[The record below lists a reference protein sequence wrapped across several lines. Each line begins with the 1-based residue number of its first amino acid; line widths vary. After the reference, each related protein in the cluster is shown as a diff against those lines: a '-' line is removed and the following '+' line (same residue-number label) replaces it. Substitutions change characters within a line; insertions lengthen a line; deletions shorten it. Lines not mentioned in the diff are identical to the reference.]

1 MIKSIIKRKLLV
13 KKVTDYSYTIL
24 FFISFAFFTFF
35 VIRPNILTILS
46 LQEELGRLHILD
58 IGYENV
64 IKKIVDIQSFL
75 EENRSDLYL
84 LDEALPTLPQINKLV
99 DDSQFSASNS
109 GMNLSSMSINKV
121 NLKDTEKKLV
131 RKKIGITLEG
141 GANFIQS
148 KEFITEVMNDRRL
161 KMIQKI
167 TFDQDT
173 KQGTTGGTLK
183 LLLEVEGY
191 YLWKEKNC

>member
-1 MIKSIIKRKLLV
+1 MIKSVIKRNLFV
-13 KKVTDYSYTIL
+13 KKATDYSYTIL

-46 LQEELGRLHILD
+46 LQEESGRLHILD

-99 DDSQFSASNS
+99 NDSQFSASSS
-109 GMNLSSMSINKV
+109 GMDLSAMSINKV
-121 NLKDTEKKLV
+121 NLKDTEKKIV
-131 RKKIGITLEG
+131 RKKISITLEG

-167 TFDQDT
+167 TFDRDT
-173 KQGTTGGTLK
+173 KTGTSGGALK

-191 YLWKEKNC
+191 YL

>member
-1 MIKSIIKRKLLV
+1 MIKSVIKRKLQF
-13 KKVTDYSYTIL
+13 KKATDYSYTIL
-24 FFISFAFFTFF
+24 FFVSFAFFTFF

-46 LQEELGRLHILD
+46 LQEESGRLHILD
-58 IGYENV
+58 VGYENV

-84 LDEALPTLPQINKLV
+84 LDEALPTLPKIGKLV
-99 DDSQFSASNS
+99 NDSQLSASNS
-109 GMNLSSMSINKV
+109 GMNLSAMSINKV
-121 NLKDTEKKLV
+121 DLRDTEKKV
-131 RKKIGITLEG
+131 ARKKISITLEG

-148 KEFITEVMNDRRL
+148 KGFITEVMNDRRL
-161 KMIQKI
+161 KMIQRI

-173 KQGTTGGTLK
+173 KLGTMGGALK

-191 YLWKEKNC
+191 YL

>member
-1 MIKSIIKRKLLV
+1 MIKSVIKRKLLV
-13 KKVTDYSYTIL
+13 RKATDYSYTIL

-46 LQEELGRLHILD
+46 LQEESGKLHILD

-84 LDEALPTLPQINKLV
+84 LDEALPTLPKIRKLV
-99 DDSQFSASNS
+99 HDSQFSASNS
-109 GMNLSSMSINKV
+109 GMNLSAMSINKV
-121 NLKDTEKKLV
+121 DLRDTEKKIV
-131 RKKIGITLEG
+131 RKKINITLEG

-173 KQGTTGGTLK
+173 KAGTAGGALK

-191 YLWKEKNC
+191 YL

>member
-191 YLWKEKNC
+191 YL

>member
-1 MIKSIIKRKLLV
+1 MIKSVIKRKRLA
-13 KKVTDYSYTIL
+13 KKATDYSYTIL
-24 FFISFAFFTFF
+24 FFVSFAFFTFF

-46 LQEELGRLHILD
+46 LQEESGKLHILD
-58 IGYENV
+58 TGYENV

-84 LDEALPTLPQINKLV
+84 LDEALPTLPKISKLV
-99 DDSQFSASNS
+99 HDSQFSASNS
-109 GMNLSSMSINKV
+109 GMNLSAMSINKV
-121 NLKDTEKKLV
+121 DLRDTEKKIV
-131 RKKIGITLEG
+131 RKKINITLEG
-141 GANFIQS
+141 GADFMQS

-167 TFDQDT
+167 TFDQDS
-173 KQGTTGGTLK
+173 KVGTTGGALK

-191 YLWKEKNC
+191 YL

>member
-13 KKVTDYSYTIL
+13 EKVTDYSYTIL

-58 IGYENV
+58 IRYENV

-191 YLWKEKNC
+191 YL

>member
-1 MIKSIIKRKLLV
+1 MNKSVIKRKLFV
-13 KKVTDYSYTIL
+13 KKAADYSYTIL

-46 LQEELGRLHILD
+46 LQEEAGKLHILD

-75 EENRSDLYL
+75 QENGQDLYL

-99 DDSQFSASNS
+99 IDTQFSASSS
-109 GMNLSSMSINKV
+109 GMTLSSMSINKV
-121 NLKDTEKKLV
+121 DLRDIEKKLMR
-131 RKKIGITLEG
+131 RKINITLDG
-141 GANFIQS
+141 DANFTNS
-148 KEFITEVMNDRRL
+148 KEFITQIMNNRRL
-161 KMIQKI
+161 KMIQQI
-167 TFDQDT
+167 GFNQDE
-173 KQGTTGGTLK
+173 KKGSASGGLR

-191 YLWKEKNC
+191 YL